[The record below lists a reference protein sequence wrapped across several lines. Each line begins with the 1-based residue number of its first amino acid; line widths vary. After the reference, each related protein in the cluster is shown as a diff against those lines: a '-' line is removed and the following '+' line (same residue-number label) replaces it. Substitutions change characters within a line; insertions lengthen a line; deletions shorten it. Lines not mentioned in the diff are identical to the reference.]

1 MSHNLKRFI
10 ENFTKIALNRGI
22 SLEIGSFRIFYTA
35 LKIAKIPGRYGRNEK
50 GPWNLISP
58 T

>member
-1 MSHNLKRFI
+1 MSHNSKRFVK
-10 ENFTKIALNRGI
+10 NFAKIVLNRGI
-22 SLEIGSFRIFYTA
+22 SLEIGSFKIFFTA
-35 LKIAKIPGRYGRNEK
+35 LKIAKIPGRYGRYEK

>member
-1 MSHNLKRFI
+1 MSHNLKLFA
-10 ENFTKIALNRGI
+10 ENFAKIALNRGI
-22 SLEIGSFRIFYTA
+22 SLEIGSFKIFYTA
-35 LKIAKIPGRYGRNEK
+35 LKIAKIPGQYSRNEK